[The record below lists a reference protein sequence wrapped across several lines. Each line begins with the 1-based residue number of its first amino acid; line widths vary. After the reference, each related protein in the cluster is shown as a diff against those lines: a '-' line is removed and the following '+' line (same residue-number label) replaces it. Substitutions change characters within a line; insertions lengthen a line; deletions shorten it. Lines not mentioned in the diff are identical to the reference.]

1 MSKLISFYENVG
13 PAGPGWRPVAAAAGL
28 SEREGEILPN
38 VLNWILGII
47 LVYSTLFGIG
57 EMIFGL
63 WSKTILLGVLAAGAA
78 IGLIWNLNRTG
89 WAGLSEAAESRVSE
103 TVVEGAD

>member
-1 MSKLISFYENVG
+1 
-13 PAGPGWRPVAAAAGL
+13 L
-28 SEREGEILPN
+28 SERKGEILPN
-38 VLNWILGII
+38 LLNWILGIV

-63 WSKTILLGVLAAGAA
+63 WSKTMWLGALAAGAA

-89 WAGLSEAAESRVSE
+89 WAGLSETHESRVAE